1 MSSRVKGV
9 VLRIASDIYPLTLGG
24 IGLHVVELS
33 KSLVRTGWRHLIFT
47 IGPKASSTL
56 KFNGNLKF
64 LYDGFY
70 LSIRGNKI
78 APFLPLRL
86 IRLLRKIDI
95 DITHVHSHLFYSSNV
110 AALLKKF
117 YLDRPVIITCHGIWS
132 QSISMNIQKM
142 YMETL
147 GVLTLNSAE
156 RILCYTNEEKRL
168 LGKMGV
174 FLSKIEVIP
183 NGVDTNFFIPPKRRE
198 RRNIILWIG
207 RFVSGKRPDLAIRIL
222 AGMRRKIPEVTLIMI
237 GDGPLKGSC
246 VRLAKKLNVER
257 NVKMISFVPYRMMP
271 RIYQM
276 ADILLITSVT
286 EGIPRVML
294 EAMSCEVPVVMREI
308 SHLKSIISGCGMLFK
323 KNEVSSAVE
332 KVELLLKSD
341 ELRYDLGRNGRLKVL
356 KKYSWDKY
364 VKQVDELYKKL
375 LQG

>member
-1 MSSRVKGV
+1 MSSRVKGI

-24 IGLHVVELS
+24 IGLHAVELS

-47 IGPKASSTL
+47 IGPKANLTL
-56 KFNGNLKF
+56 KFNGDLRF
-64 LYDGFY
+64 LYDSFY

-95 DITHVHSHLFYSSNV
+95 DIIHVHSHLFYSSNV

-156 RILCYTNEEKRL
+156 RILCYTNEEKQIL
-168 LGKMGV
+168 SKMGASP
-174 FLSKIEVIP
+174 SKIEVIP